1 MASQDK
7 KFYWAQGVS
16 REEVSRALSDRKQ
29 SVLYRQSVRRSLVIL
44 ASVSI
49 MALVFSALLIDG
61 KLQSYI
67 EGIAIALAIGLYF
80 VLRKS
85 CRLIAEAPAELLDE
99 RLLEIRNQNYV
110 ISYGILA
117 FIVGIA
123 VGAVWMSDIAF
134 TRGMIDEP
142 ILHRELITPFV
153 IAFFMLGALL
163 PNLVLAW
170 NLPFED
176 LSSGE

>member
-1 MASQDK
+1 MASQEK
-7 KFYWAQGVS
+7 KFYWAHGVS
-16 REEVSRALSDRKQ
+16 RKEVTQALSDKKE
-29 SVLYRQSVRRSLVIL
+29 SVLYRQSIRRSLVVF
-44 ASVSI
+44 ASLSLV
-49 MALVFSALLIDG
+49 ALVTSAFLVNG
-61 KLQSYI
+61 KNQSYI
-67 EGIAIALAIGLYF
+67 EGIAIALAIALYF
-80 VLRKS
+80 VIRKS

-117 FIVGIA
+117 FVVGVA

-134 TRGMIDEP
+134 TRGMVSEP

-163 PNLVLAW
+163 PNMVLAW
-170 NLPFED
+170 NLPPE
-176 LSSGE
+176 SQS

>member
-7 KFYWAQGVS
+7 RFYWAHGVS
-16 REEVSRALSDRKQ
+16 RDEVIRALSDQRS
-29 SVLYRQSVRRSLVIL
+29 SVLYRQNVRRFLVIF
-44 ASVSI
+44 ASLSM
-49 MALVFSALLIDG
+49 MALVISAFIVDG
-61 KLQSYI
+61 KIQSYI
-67 EGIAIALAIGLYF
+67 EGIAIGLAITLYF

-123 VGAVWMSDIAF
+123 IGGVWMSDIVF
-134 TRGMIDEP
+134 IE
-142 ILHRELITPFV
+142 
-153 IAFFMLGALL
+153 
-163 PNLVLAW
+163 
-170 NLPFED
+170 
-176 LSSGE
+176 S

>member
-1 MASQDK
+1 MASQEK
-7 KFYWAQGVS
+7 KFYWAHGVS
-16 REEVSRALSDRKQ
+16 RDEVTRALSDQKY
-29 SVLYRQSVRRSLVIL
+29 SVLYRQNTRRSLVIF
-44 ASVSI
+44 ASLSM
-49 MALVFSALLIDG
+49 MALVLSAFLVEG
-61 KLQSYI
+61 KIQSYV
-67 EGIAIALAIGLYF
+67 EGIAVGLAIALYF

-117 FIVGIA
+117 FIVGVA
-123 VGAVWMSDIAF
+123 VGSVWASDIAF

-153 IAFFMLGALL
+153 IAFFMLGVLL
-163 PNLVLAW
+163 PNMVLAW
-170 NLPFED
+170 NLPSEES
-176 LSSGE
+176 LPTN

>member
-7 KFYWAQGVS
+7 KFYWVHGVS
-16 REEVSRALSDRKQ
+16 REEVSRALSDQKK
-29 SVLYRQSVRRSLVIL
+29 SALYRQDVRRALVIV
-44 ASVSI
+44 ASMSI
-49 MALVFSALLIDG
+49 VALVVSAFLVDG

-67 EGIAIALAIGLYF
+67 EGIAMALAIALYF

-123 VGAVWMSDIAF
+123 VGAVWGSDVAF
-134 TRGMIDEP
+134 TEGLIAEP
-142 ILHRELITPFV
+142 LLHRELITPFV
-153 IAFFMLGALL
+153 IAFFMLGVLL
-163 PNLVLAW
+163 PNMVLAW
-170 NLPFED
+170 NLPSEE
-176 LSSGE
+176 SQPQ

>member
-1 MASQDK
+1 MASQEK
-7 KFYWAQGVS
+7 KFHWAQGVS
-16 REEVSRALSDRKQ
+16 RDEVTRALSDQSQ
-29 SVLYRQSVRRSLVIL
+29 SVLYRKNTRRSLVVF
-44 ASVSI
+44 ASLSM
-49 MALVFSALLIDG
+49 MALVISAFLVDG
-61 KLQSYI
+61 KIQSYI
-67 EGIAIALAIGLYF
+67 EGIAVALAIALYF

-123 VGAVWMSDIAF
+123 IGGVWMSDIVF
-134 TRGMIDEP
+134 TREIISEP

-153 IAFFMLGALL
+153 IAFFMLGVLL
-163 PNLVLAW
+163 PYMVLAW
-170 NLPFED
+170 NLPSEEQ
-176 LSSGE
+176 SQSQ